1 MRAII
6 ESGGAQ
12 IPVEVDSR
20 SRVPRMNAEVGR
32 DMEFDKVLLVSKR
45 GKPVVGRPYI
55 EGASVTA
62 KVTGHGRFDKV
73 TVFKFKKRRK
83 YRRTIG
89 HRQGYTEI
97 LVKKINTP

>member
-6 ESGGAQ
+6 ETGGTQ
-12 IPVEVDSR
+12 IPVEVDCK
-20 SRVPRMNAEVGR
+20 SRVPRMNANEGQEV
-32 DMEFDKVLLVSKR
+32 EFDKVLLVSKR
-45 GKPVVGRPYI
+45 GKPSVGKPYI
-55 EGASVTA
+55 EGASVVA
-62 KVTGHGRFDKV
+62 KVMGHGRFDKV
-73 TVFKFKKRRK
+73 TVFKFKRRRK